1 MPDGVRGQYCVSALT
16 DTQTISCA
24 KEQTE
29 KTVLKSVGANLKT
42 VGFSL
47 RTLYYFR
54 AHRLVLYPDKT
65 VYMLFS
71 NSNIVNRDVE
81 IFIDNNNYS
90 EISQFKSSN
99 TLY

>member
-29 KTVLKSVGANLKT
+29 KTVFKSVGANLKT

-47 RTLYYFR
+47 RTLYIQ
-54 AHRLVLYPDKT
+54 P
-65 VYMLFS
+65 
-71 NSNIVNRDVE
+71 
-81 IFIDNNNYS
+81 
-90 EISQFKSSN
+90 
-99 TLY
+99 

>member
-29 KTVLKSVGANLKT
+29 KTVFKSVGANLKT

-47 RTLYYFR
+47 RTLY
-54 AHRLVLYPDKT
+54 
-65 VYMLFS
+65 
-71 NSNIVNRDVE
+71 
-81 IFIDNNNYS
+81 NNV
-90 EISQFKSSN
+90 
-99 TLY
+99 TLYSILEYAKMSPRAKKLKAKV